1 MSVEKY
7 GKGWRYRF
15 DLGPDPL
22 TGKRRQATRGGFATK
37 REATTAMNE
46 TIQASRNG
54 RFVRRSARTVRDFL
68 TEWLS
73 ARQLSLKPSTWQS
86 YRDYVKSYVGIHS
99 RSVLTWGLWP
109 GGVAT

>member
-46 TIQASRNG
+46 AIRGHFALARASREG
-54 RFVRRSARTVRDFL
+54 LAWCPGAPCG
-68 TEWLS
+68 WL
-73 ARQLSLKPSTWQS
+73 LSRGAET
-86 YRDYVKSYVGIHS
+86 
-99 RSVLTWGLWP
+99 
-109 GGVAT
+109 

>member
-46 TIQASRNG
+46 AMQASRNG
-54 RFVRRSARTVRDFL
+54 RFVRRSAQTVRGFF

-73 ARQLSLKPSTWQS
+73 ARRLSLKPSTWQS
-86 YRDYVKSYVGIHS
+86 YQDYAKSYVEPILGDTKVSIHGP
-99 RSVLTWGLWP
+99 R
-109 GGVAT
+109 